1 MKRLKTILLLSL
13 LNFCVLTTFASH
25 YIGETIVFEDG
36 TSGVVFYIGD
46 DGKSGWVVDP
56 KPVGG
61 VRVRYSARENTDTP
75 VPNCLTVM
83 DALRDTA
90 GYRNTKLIRSVG
102 DANEY
107 PAAYAV
113 DFKNGWYLPAA
124 GQVIKILANSS
135 LLNLES
141 LEFDSYIMPSST
153 EHSAGLHWIMFVSE
167 ILSPQSTRNSLGV
180 YQVRNFSDE
189 EFDETISYEW
199 NTGSTSRVLVEEAKK
214 TFTYEVTATNNYGCQ
229 AKAEK
234 TIVVNTSTP
243 TVIKDTICEGYTYEK
258 FGFSAT
264 RSGTYK
270 KTLKGENGECDVTTT
285 LQLVVMPNKK
295 TNLTDKVCQGEYYN
309 KNGFAIKATAAGVY
323 KDTAYLNTAFGCDST
338 VTLALNVLPLTR
350 DTVRD
355 RICQTEEYG
364 RHGFDLPAGLS
375 CGLNYY
381 SVETTGSN
389 GCKHTTVL
397 ALTVD
402 TTYQVGIMDSVGMG
416 EPYKKYGFN
425 LPSQTTSDVHELSLK
440 TAAGCDSLVR
450 LTLNVLGPLDTTIVD
465 SICRGEEY
473 LFGGKKLTE
482 ADTYVDELK
491 SVTGRDSIV
500 TLELVVLDTFHVSV
514 YDTIC
519 NGEQYIFGGKTYKK
533 SGKYVDELKTIHG
546 CDSIVT
552 LHLTVND
559 TFHVSV
565 YDTICNG
572 DEYIFGGKPYTKAGS
587 YVDELKTIY
596 GCDSIVT
603 LYLTVHDTFHIT
615 VHDTICDGEEYIFG
629 GKPYTVAGTYVDEL
643 KTIHGCDS
651 IVTLHLTVNDTFH
664 VTVKDTIC
672 NGETYRFG
680 IHSYTE
686 AGTYVDEL
694 KTIHGCDSIVTLHLT
709 VHDTSH
715 VSVYDTICNGDE
727 YIFGGKPYTK
737 AGSYVDELKTIHGC
751 DSIVTLYLTVHDTF
765 HITVY
770 DTICDGEEYIFGGKP
785 YTVAGTYVDELKTI
799 HGCDSIVTLHLTVN
813 DTFHVTVKDTIC
825 NGETYRFGIHS
836 YTEAGTYVDELKTIH
851 GCDSIVTLHLTVH
864 DTFHVS
870 VYDTICNGDEY
881 IFGGKP
887 YTKAG
892 SYVDELKTIYGCDS
906 IVTLYLTVHDTFHI
920 TVHDTICDGE
930 EYIFGGKPYT
940 VAGTYVDEL
949 KTIHGCDSIVTL
961 HLTVND
967 TFHVT
972 VKDTICN
979 GETYRFGIHSYTEA
993 GTYVDELKTIHGCDS
1008 IVTLHL
1014 TVHDTFHVSVYDTIC
1029 NGDEYIFGGKPY
1041 TKAGSYV
1048 DELKTIYGCDS
1059 IVTLYLTVHDT
1070 FHITVHDTICDGE
1083 EYIFGGK
1090 PYTVAGTYVD
1100 ELKSIHGCDSIVTL
1114 QLVVHET
1121 KDTYLIDTVKVNEHF
1136 TRHGFNLTHKDVG
1149 DYTHELMMQTIYGCD
1164 SLLHLSLHVFT
1175 YDTLF
1180 VDPCPDHYVEW
1191 RGNSYIGDG
1200 YYTDETTLKDDTIH
1214 MLRIDT
1220 RAKFGLEEQVSVE
1233 ICEGETAVFK
1243 PNCCET
1249 LHYSWKPATYLSSD
1263 AESTPRMKGVEDIS
1277 YKVIVTDE
1285 VCEDSF
1291 TVDVTVLANPRID
1304 TVYYDN
1310 EFKRL
1315 TMEVSGGTPGYQ
1327 YFWRTEPWQ
1336 LENTY
1341 STKFSPAPML
1351 VKVMDS
1357 KGCQS
1362 DSVVSLAVQ
1371 IKPAELMTP
1380 NGDGVNDLW
1389 VVENLNYYNYYTVSI
1404 YDRFGKL
1411 LVEID
1416 NEFEGWDG
1424 TYNGL
1429 PLPSTDYWY
1438 VIYVGEIKRTFKGH
1452 FSLIRK

>member
-1 MKRLKTILLLSL
+1 MSKSYCKHIALVISLWFICSSMNARHFLGERYFFENGESGIIFYLS
-13 LNFCVLTTFASH
+13 
-25 YIGETIVFEDG
+25 EDG
-36 TSGVVFYIGD
+36 N
-46 DGKSGWVVDP
+46 SGWVFNDQQPIV
-56 KPVGG
+56 KAAF
-61 VRVRYSARENTDTP
+61 SNRENNNSPLPDYETLEEAMGDLDGYGNSMT
-75 VPNCLTVM
+75 
-83 DALRDTA
+83 LREA
-90 GYRNTKLIRSVG
+90 GDEN
-102 DANEY
+102 AY
-107 PAAYAV
+107 PY
-113 DFKNGWYLPAA
+113 FSSLKNGWYVPSV
-124 GQVIKILANSS
+124 GQIFHLLANRGYLGGSADF
-135 LLNLES
+135 L
-141 LEFDSYIMPSST
+141 FGHYDFQTST
-153 EHSAGLHWIMFVSE
+153 EAGSGYNWCYTQTWKIFEPVSQRE
-167 ILSPQSTRNSLGV
+167 KNSFFLV
-180 YQVRNFSDE
+180 KDFDDTEY
-189 EFDETISYEW
+189 DETISYEW
-199 NTGSTSRVLVEEAKK
+199 NTGATSRVIVEEAKK

-234 TIVVNTSTP
+234 TIIVNTSTP

-416 EPYKKYGFN
+416 ETYKKHGFN

-533 SGKYVDELKTIHG
+533 SGKYVDELKTIYG

-603 LYLTVHDTFHIT
+603 LYLTVHDTFH
-615 VHDTICDGEEYIFG
+615 VSVYDTICNGERYIFG
-629 GKPYTVAGTYVDEL
+629 GKTYKTSGKYVDEL
-643 KTIHGCDS
+643 KTIYGCDS

-664 VTVKDTIC
+664 VSVYDTIC
-672 NGETYRFG
+672 NGERYIFGGKTYKTSG
-680 IHSYTE
+680 K
-686 AGTYVDEL
+686 YVDEL
-694 KTIHGCDSIVTLHLT
+694 KTIYGCDSIVTLYLT
-709 VHDTSH
+709 VHDTFH
-715 VSVYDTICNGDE
+715 VSVYDTICNGE
-727 YIFGGKPYTK
+727 KYIFGGNPYTV

-765 HITVY
+765 HITVL
-770 DTICDGEEYIFGGKP
+770 DTICDGDEYIFGGKP

-799 HGCDSIVTLHLTVN
+799 HGCDSIVTLQ
-813 DTFHVTVKDTIC
+813 
-825 NGETYRFGIHS
+825 
-836 YTEAGTYVDELKTIH
+836 
-851 GCDSIVTLHLTVH
+851 LTVH
-864 DTFHVS
+864 DTFHVT
-870 VYDTICNGDEY
+870 VKDTICNGDEY

-906 IVTLYLTVHDTFHI
+906 IVTL
-920 TVHDTICDGE
+920 
-930 EYIFGGKPYT
+930 
-940 VAGTYVDEL
+940 
-949 KTIHGCDSIVTL
+949 
-961 HLTVND
+961 HLTVN
-967 TFHVT
+967 
-972 VKDTICN
+972 
-979 GETYRFGIHSYTEA
+979 
-993 GTYVDELKTIHGCDS
+993 
-1008 IVTLHL
+1008 
-1014 TVHDTFHVSVYDTIC
+1014 DTFHVSVYDTIC
-1029 NGDEYIFGGKPY
+1029 NGDEYIFGGNPY

-1070 FHITVHDTICDGE
+1070 FHVTVHDTICDGE
-1083 EYIFGGK
+1083 EFIFGGK

-1100 ELKSIHGCDSIVTL
+1100 ELKTIHGCDSIVTL
-1114 QLVVHET
+1114 QLTVHET
-1121 KDTYLIDTVKVNEHF
+1121 KDTYLIDTVKVNDLF

-1149 DYTHELMMQTIYGCD
+1149 DYTHELLKQTIYGCD

-1180 VDPCPDHYVEW
+1180 VDPCPDHYVDW
-1191 RGNSYIGDG
+1191 RGGSYIGDG
-1200 YYTDETTLKDDTIH
+1200 YYTDESTLKDDTIR

-1220 RAKFGLEEQVSVE
+1220 RPKFGLEEQVSVE
-1233 ICEGETAVFK
+1233 ICEGETYRFK
-1243 PNCCET
+1243 PNCCEN
-1249 LHYSWKPATYLSSD
+1249 LHYTWTPSAYLSSTN
-1263 AESTPRMKGVEDIS
+1263 ESTPSMAGVADIT
-1277 YKVIVTDE
+1277 YRVNVTDE

-1291 TVDVTVLANPRID
+1291 TVEVAVLENPRID
-1304 TVYYDN
+1304 TVYYEDA
-1310 EFKRL
+1310 FQWL
-1315 TMEVSGGTPGYQ
+1315 AMEVSGGTPGYQ

-1336 LENTY
+1336 MENTY
-1341 STKFSPAPML
+1341 PTKFSPAPML

-1357 KGCQS
+1357 KGCQA

-1371 IKPAELMTP
+1371 IIPAEIMTP
-1380 NGDGVNDLW
+1380 DGDGVNDLW
-1389 VVENLNYYNYYTVSI
+1389 EVENLDYYNYYTVSI

-1411 LVEID
+1411 LIEID
-1416 NEFEGWDG
+1416 NEFDGWDG
-1424 TYNGL
+1424 TYNGH
-1429 PLPSTDYWY
+1429 PMPSTDYWY
-1438 VIYVGEIKRTFKGH
+1438 VIQLREIDREYTGH
-1452 FSLIRK
+1452 FALIR